1 MGRTVSK
8 RGGGGLRGPRRGA
21 PHQKAHGRDMTTAHG
36 RQKSY
41 QVYTSSTRWTQRT
54 TLIKALQLVRAVCVG
69 TCHDLG
75 LGDPS
80 AINVFREVTMHR
92 CRSWG
97 MYQKQVLLSA
107 RGVPLYY
114 VASAPAG
121 GAVCILPRSSC
132 TILACQIHS
141 STATP
146 VALLVVLF
154 HNIHRTG
161 DGVELHA
168 ASITTRDWSK
178 TGHNSSSTSS
188 DPPSPPPGTTPVG

>member
-1 MGRTVSK
+1 MDAR
-8 RGGGGLRGPRRGA
+8 
-21 PHQKAHGRDMTTAHG
+21 KATI
-36 RQKSY
+36 
-41 QVYTSSTRWTQRT
+41 YTSSTRWTQRT

-80 AINVFREVTMHR
+80 AINVFREVCIDADLGACISSRYCCQH
-92 CRSWG
+92 
-97 MYQKQVLLSA
+97 
-107 RGVPLYY
+107 
-114 VASAPAG
+114 VASLCIMWQVPQRG

-154 HNIHRTG
+154 HNIHGTG

-188 DPPSPPPGTTPVG
+188 DPPPPWNDAGRVDTGCLEPEEGAEG